1 MKIFKFKYSFNNDEA
16 MFSIANNF
24 KIENSKFTKDEIIKF
39 LNWIDIKLFSI
50 SDEIKMRERKNISI
64 ADLKKYITLVTEDK
78 ISKIADI
85 MRIAGF
91 GNTILLSLKAKEYIQ
106 KKYKD
111 KNIEYIEVFYKN
123 IPLYIMN
130 VLESEECFIDDLP
143 KINYEYMLDFS
154 KIKNNDIFRARE
166 VGNFKYA
173 IGGIYCN
180 ENFKKYIEES
190 DLKGYKFIEIKDI
203 NDGIPIVEE
212 KEEYIFK
219 EEPTREF
226 NENFK
231 KYIEESDLK
240 GYKFIE
246 IKDINDGIPIVE
258 EKEEYIFKEEP
269 TREFY
274 SNGNLKYE
282 GTIWKG
288 YRVNKWKYYYENG
301 TLKMEG
307 NFAGKEADLLEVGEQ
322 TGEWRYY
329 YPSGKLKAIGFY
341 KKGKKNGVFKTYNE
355 EDGTLF
361 LEQYYT
367 TGLEDDLIRCVF
379 YYKNGNVEKEGT
391 AYERN
396 NWEITGE
403 WKYYDEQGK
412 LKRIEIFDKNDL
424 LETKDCWKRS

>member
-1 MKIFKFKYSFNNDEA
+1 MKIYRLDFSFDNDEA
-16 MFSIANNF
+16 MFDIEENF
-24 KIENSKFTKDEIIKF
+24 KIEDSKFTKDEIIKF

-50 SDEIKMRERKNISI
+50 SHEIKMRERKNISI
-64 ADLKKYITLVTEDK
+64 TDLKRYITLVTEDK

-85 MRIAGF
+85 MYITGF
-91 GNTILLSLKAKEYIQ
+91 GETILLSLKAKEYIQ

-130 VLESEECFIDDLP
+130 VMENEVCYIKDSPE
-143 KINYEYMLDFS
+143 INYEYTLDFT

-166 VGNFKYA
+166 VENFKYA
-173 IGGIYCN
+173 IGGIYC
-180 ENFKKYIEES
+180 
-190 DLKGYKFIEIKDI
+190 
-203 NDGIPIVEE
+203 
-212 KEEYIFK
+212 
-219 EEPTREF
+219 

-355 EDGTLF
+355 KDGTLF

-424 LETKDCWKRS
+424 IERKEFD

>member
-1 MKIFKFKYSFNNDEA
+1 MKIYRIGFSFDNDEA
-16 MFSIANNF
+16 MFSINNNF
-24 KIENSKFTKDEIIKF
+24 KIENSKFTKEEIIKF
-39 LNWIDIKLFSI
+39 LNWIDIKFFSI
-50 SDEIKMRERKNISI
+50 SHEIKMRERKNISI
-64 ADLKKYITLVTEDK
+64 ADLEKYITLVTEDK

-85 MRIAGF
+85 IRISGF
-91 GNTILLSLKAKEYIQ
+91 GDTILLSLKAKEYIQ

-130 VLESEECFIDDLP
+130 VLESEECYIDNFPL
-143 KINYEYMLDFS
+143 INYEYMLDFS

-166 VGNFKYA
+166 VENFKYA

-212 KEEYIFK
+212 K
-219 EEPTREF
+219 
-226 NENFK
+226 
-231 KYIEESDLK
+231 
-240 GYKFIE
+240 G
-246 IKDINDGIPIVE
+246 
-258 EKEEYIFKEEP
+258 EYIFKEEP

-274 SNGNLKYE
+274 SNGTLKYE

-355 EDGTLF
+355 KDGTLF

-424 LETKDCWKRS
+424 LETKEFN

>member
-1 MKIFKFKYSFNNDEA
+1 MKIYRIGFSFDNDEA
-16 MFSIANNF
+16 MFSINNNF
-24 KIENSKFTKDEIIKF
+24 KIENSKFTKEEIIKF
-39 LNWIDIKLFSI
+39 LNWIDIKFFSI
-50 SDEIKMRERKNISI
+50 SHEIKMRERKNISI
-64 ADLKKYITLVTEDK
+64 ADLEKYITLVTEDK

-85 MRIAGF
+85 IRISGF
-91 GNTILLSLKAKEYIQ
+91 GDTILLSLKAKEYIQ

-130 VLESEECFIDDLP
+130 VLESEECYIDNFPL
-143 KINYEYMLDFS
+143 INYEYMLDFS

-166 VGNFKYA
+166 VENFKYA
-173 IGGIYCN
+173 IGGIYC
-180 ENFKKYIEES
+180 
-190 DLKGYKFIEIKDI
+190 
-203 NDGIPIVEE
+203 
-212 KEEYIFK
+212 
-219 EEPTREF
+219 

-307 NFAGKEADLLEVGEQ
+307 NFAGKEAGLLEVGEQ

-341 KKGKKNGVFKTYNE
+341 KKGKKSGVFKTYNE

-396 NWEITGE
+396 KWEITGE

-424 LETKDCWKRS
+424 IERKEFD

>member
-1 MKIFKFKYSFNNDEA
+1 MKIFKFKYSFNNDET

-226 NENFK
+226 
-231 KYIEESDLK
+231 
-240 GYKFIE
+240 
-246 IKDINDGIPIVE
+246 
-258 EKEEYIFKEEP
+258 
-269 TREFY
+269 Y

-424 LETKDCWKRS
+424 LETKEFN

>member
-1 MKIFKFKYSFNNDEA
+1 MKIYRLDFSFDNDEA
-16 MFSIANNF
+16 MFDIEENF
-24 KIENSKFTKDEIIKF
+24 KIEDSKFTKDEIIKF

-64 ADLKKYITLVTEDK
+64 TDLKRYITLVTEDK

-85 MRIAGF
+85 MYITGF
-91 GNTILLSLKAKEYIQ
+91 GETILLSLKAKEYIQ

-130 VLESEECFIDDLP
+130 VMENEVCYIKDSPE
-143 KINYEYMLDFS
+143 INYEYTLDFT

-166 VGNFKYA
+166 VGNIKRA
-173 IGGIYCN
+173 ILGIYCN

-212 KEEYIFK
+212 KE
-219 EEPTREF
+219 
-226 NENFK
+226 
-231 KYIEESDLK
+231 KY
-240 GYKFIE
+240 
-246 IKDINDGIPIVE
+246 V
-258 EKEEYIFKEEP
+258 FKEEP

-274 SNGNLKYE
+274 SNGNIKYE

-424 LETKDCWKRS
+424 PETKEYD

>member
-130 VLESEECFIDDLP
+130 VLESEECYIDNFPL
-143 KINYEYMLDFS
+143 INYEYMLDFS

-173 IGGIYCN
+173 IGGIYC
-180 ENFKKYIEES
+180 
-190 DLKGYKFIEIKDI
+190 
-203 NDGIPIVEE
+203 
-212 KEEYIFK
+212 
-219 EEPTREF
+219 

-355 EDGTLF
+355 KDGTLF

-424 LETKDCWKRS
+424 LETKEFN